1 MRYTSP
7 SGSNEGD
14 VCKGEDRQT
23 EDDGCEP
30 EGFELDIDKA
40 NAHGELKGDAHQVYE
55 HACQR
60 TTSSPVNV
68 VMNFSTLGEFIT
80 VIIYLVY
87 ELGHSAANTPSD

>member
-1 MRYTSP
+1 VKEKLRYTSL

-14 VCKGEDRQT
+14 VCEGEDRQT

-30 EGFELDIDKA
+30 EGIELDSNEA
-40 NAHGELKGDAHQVYE
+40 NAHGELKSDAHQVYE

-60 TTSSPVNV
+60 TTFSPLNI
-68 VMNFSTLGEFIT
+68 VMNFSTLGEFIS

-87 ELGHSAANTPSD
+87 D